1 MLMKQK
7 VSHSLFYKHSV
18 FRGSLSMLMVFLI
31 SALYYAYKMLEIV
44 VLTQKLVHKRLLD
57 ASTFMYC
64 HFETFIHFTK
74 NLLLFF
80 FFLSILDILTFFL
93 HVLFLQLGHFD

>member
-7 VSHSLFYKHSV
+7 VSHTLFYKHSV
-18 FRGSLSMLMVFLI
+18 FWVSLSMLMVFLI

-57 ASTFMYC
+57 TSAFMYC

-74 NLLLFF
+74 NLLLLLLFF
-80 FFLSILDILTFFL
+80 SCLFWTF
-93 HVLFLQLGHFD
+93 